1 VVARNETAAKKT
13 SHLIRP
19 DKVVGVVGAEELL
32 ELADGVEAGR
42 ACSGGGVV
50 GALGRGE
57 AMVGWG
63 RRLVVGAAGAVDELR
78 RP

>member
-1 VVARNETAAKKT
+1 LAAKT
-13 SHLIRP
+13 SAAHLFFLIK
-19 DKVVGVVGAEELL
+19 D
-32 ELADGVEAGR
+32 DAGR

-63 RRLVVGAAGAVDELR
+63 RRLVVGAAARAVDDLR